1 MNRTLRVVATAVALT
16 AAAGGGYLGG
26 RPDLWPFKPPNSTVN
41 TPAAKAKSSGEIVY
55 YHDPEGKPHYSL
67 TPKATPD
74 GRGYLPVR
82 ASEDVNFETLKDEA
96 VAPVGRKIKFYR
108 NPMGLPDTSPA
119 PKKDSMGMNYIP
131 VYEGEDS
138 VDGSIKLSP
147 GKLQRTG
154 VKSAPATLRV
164 ISTVIKAPGAIQ
176 LDERRVAV
184 ISMRAETWVEKV
196 EDVTTG
202 AFVRKGQPLM
212 RVYSPALT
220 AAAAD
225 YVAVMNG
232 SPTALPL
239 NRGAKQRLLNLDVPE
254 TTIALIE
261 KNRAAPL
268 VVMWTAPRDGIVIER
283 NAIDGM
289 RAEAGD
295 VLFRLADTAVVWG
308 LVDIAE
314 RDLGGLKV
322 GQTVTVRAR
331 SYPGRDFAGTI
342 TVIYPQINRETR
354 TARARIELANP
365 DTALLPDMYVDG
377 EIAIGST
384 TPLLAVPESAVIDTG
399 TRQALFID
407 KGNGKLE
414 PRDVKLGARGGG
426 YVEIREG
433 LKEGEAVVESANFLI
448 DAESNLKAAL
458 KGFGAAEAPQ

>member
-1 MNRTLRVVATAVALT
+1 MNRALRVAVTVVALA

-26 RPDLWPFKPPNSTVN
+26 RPDLWPFKTPNSAVSAPTARAM
-41 TPAAKAKSSGEIVY
+41 PSGEIVY
-55 YHDPEGKPHYSL
+55 YRDPEGKPDYSL
-67 TPKATPD
+67 TPKATSD
-74 GRGYLPVR
+74 GRDYRPVR
-82 ASEDVNFETLKDEA
+82 ASEDVNFETVEDEP
-96 VAPVGRKIKFYR
+96 VAPAVRKIKFYR
-108 NPMGLPDTSPA
+108 NPMGLPDTSPM

-138 VDGSIKLSP
+138 DDGSIKLSP

-154 VKSAPATLRV
+154 VKSAPAMSRV
-164 ISTVIKAPGAIQ
+164 IGTMIKAPGTIQ
-176 LDERRVAV
+176 LDERRIAV
-184 ISMRAETWVEKV
+184 VSMRSETWVERV

-202 AFVRKGQPLM
+202 TFVRKGQPLM

-225 YVAVMNG
+225 YVSVMNG

-268 VVMWTAPRDGIVIER
+268 AVMWTAPRDGIVIER
-283 NAIDGM
+283 KAIDGM

-295 VLFRLADTAVVWG
+295 VLFRLADTAMVWG
-308 LVDIAE
+308 LVDISE
-314 RDLGGLKV
+314 RDLGSLTV
-322 GQTVTVRAR
+322 GRTVTVWAR
-331 SYPGRDFAGTI
+331 SYPGRAFAGTI

-354 TARARIELANP
+354 TARARIELPNP
-365 DTALLPDMYVDG
+365 DIALLPDMYVDV
-377 EIAIGST
+377 EINTGSA
-384 TPLLAVPESAVIDTG
+384 TPVLAVPENAVIDTG

-407 KGNGKLE
+407 KGDGKLE
-414 PRDVKLGARGGG
+414 PRDVKTGARGGG

-458 KGFGAAEAPQ
+458 RSFGAAGTPQ